1 MTDIKSKLQGL
12 INENSLREVNKVTA
26 EVVKQACSKLK
37 PGKLDVTGSYS
48 SDIFLHGPDVLFD
61 LLANVFRSYLVHA
74 SVTPQILSYA
84 FLPLFKGGLKDPSR
98 FDSYRA
104 IAGASQ
110 LLKLFEYVILLVWGE
125 VLDSDSMQFGFKA
138 GVSTT
143 QCSWLVNEV
152 TTYFMRRGTAV
163 SACLLDCSK
172 AFDKCRFDKLFSKL
186 IEKGLPAK
194 VVRVLIFMYE
204 EQTGWVTL
212 SGKQSTSFTITN
224 GTRQGSVL
232 SPVIF
237 SVYLD
242 DLLRELRR
250 LQLGCSIGG
259 CWFGACGYADD
270 LIIMAPNREVLQRML
285 DICEAYAVDHNLTF
299 STDPVPARS
308 KTKCIYFCGR
318 PGHVR
323 YPQPVQLGGKDL
335 PWVESADHLGHCVSQ
350 MTNMEKDCQRARAI
364 FIRKSLEIR
373 EQFSFAKPENIMQAV
388 QIFCMYAYGSK
399 LWDLSSQ
406 VAEQYFK
413 SWNTCVKLVH
423 GLPRNTFTYLVEG
436 FLSGSQVS
444 LRNQALSR
452 YPGFYR
458 GLLNSPSKE
467 VKMLARMVSRDPR
480 STTCRNLKYL
490 EQKTKLKNPEFCSSW
505 KVRDALPVQNVPEK
519 ETWRLG
525 MLSTLMKIKREKYLE
540 VENMQHI
547 CAMLDSLAS
556 T

>member
-84 FLPLFKGGLKDPSR
+84 FLHLFKGGLKDPSR

-186 IEKGLPAK
+186 IEKGLPAI

-237 SVYLD
+237 LVYLD

-373 EQFSFAKPENIMQAV
+373 ELFSFANPDNIMQAV

>member
-152 TTYFMRRGTAV
+152 TTYFMRRCIAV

-172 AFDKCRFDKLFSKL
+172 AFNKCRFDKLFSKL
-186 IEKGLPAK
+186 IEKGLPAI
-194 VVRVLIFMYE
+194 VVRVFIFMYE

-285 DICEAYAVDHNLTF
+285 DICEDYAVDHNLTF

-373 EQFSFAKPENIMQAV
+373 EQFSFANPENIMQAV